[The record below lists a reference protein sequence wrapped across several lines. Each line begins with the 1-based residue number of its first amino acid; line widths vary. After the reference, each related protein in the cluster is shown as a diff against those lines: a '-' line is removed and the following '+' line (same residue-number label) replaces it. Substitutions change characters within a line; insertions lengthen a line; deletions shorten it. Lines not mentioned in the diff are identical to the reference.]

1 MIVKPRKTP
10 LSIRKL
16 EALIRRLPPYHPKLP
31 FISEELSKK
40 VAGYKGECSLDFYL
54 GFLDPKQYFIFH
66 DIRLKDDSRF
76 FQIDTLIVTRNDLII
91 IEVKN
96 LAGTIY
102 FDPVFNQ
109 LIRIKEGKEMAF
121 PDPLIQVKRHEIQL
135 KKWFRNNRLRE
146 MPIHSFIVISN
157 PQTVIRTTPENS
169 LISQKVIHREA
180 LPSKIIQF
188 EDSPHTF
195 TLSEKELKKVI
206 RFIRK

>member
-1 MIVKPRKTP
+1 MNVKPRKTS

-40 VAGYKGECSLDFYL
+40 MAGYKGECSLDFYL
-54 GFLDPKQYFIFH
+54 EFLDPKQYFIFH

-76 FQIDTLIVTRNDLII
+76 FQTDTLIMTRSDLII

-96 LAGTIY
+96 IAGTIY
-102 FDPVFNQ
+102 FDPLFNQ
-109 LIRIKEGKEMAF
+109 LIRIKEGKEMTF
-121 PDPLIQVKRHEIQL
+121 PNPLIQVKRHESQL
-135 KKWFRNNRLRE
+135 KKWFRNNGLRE

-157 PQTVIRTTPENS
+157 PQTVIRTTPDNS

-180 LPSKIIQF
+180 IPSKIIQF
-188 EDSPHTF
+188 ENSLHPSTF
-195 TLSEKELKKVI
+195 SEKELKKAI
-206 RFIRK
+206 RI